1 MGTPTDDETHNESKE
16 QTPET
21 KEQTPTM
28 ATTTTK
34 KPKPKPPKTAPK
46 TAPKTPTKMPT
57 KRRRD
62 KTDASPR
69 PAKEVV
75 RAFVKVLGST
85 SSGSAYREVRRC
97 LKRGLAAARV
107 KALKEQLQRAEK
119 DLASLLDTPA
129 SKKPKIP
136 SAKSSHKVPDRVV
149 VKPPSVS
156 ACLTQ
161 TDREMY
167 HELCRQH
174 GLPRGTRIIPE
185 ELRKDSRIA
194 ALAARVDKIGARYP
208 RCPLSSA
215 CSPTTTM
222 HTPTCPGSQTL

>member
-1 MGTPTDDETHNESKE
+1 MATPTDETHNETKE

-28 ATTTTK
+28 ATTTK
-34 KPKPKPPKTAPK
+34 KPKPKPHKS
-46 TAPKTPTKMPT
+46 APKTPTKVPT

-75 RAFVKVLGST
+75 RAFIKVLSST

-129 SKKPKIP
+129 NKKPKIP
-136 SAKSSHKVPDRVV
+136 SAKSSHKADRVV

-174 GLPRGTRIIPE
+174 NLPRGTRIIPE

-194 ALAARVDKIGARYP
+194 ALAARVDKIGARYH
-208 RCPLSSA
+208 RCPLSS
-215 CSPTTTM
+215 SPTTTM
-222 HTPTCPGSQTL
+222 HTPTYPESQTL